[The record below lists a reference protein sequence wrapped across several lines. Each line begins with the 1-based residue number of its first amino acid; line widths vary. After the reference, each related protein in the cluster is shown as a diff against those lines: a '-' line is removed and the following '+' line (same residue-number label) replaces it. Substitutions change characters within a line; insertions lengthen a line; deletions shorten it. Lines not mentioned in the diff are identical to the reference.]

1 MTPETNPDLSAAAGG
16 RFAGKTAL
24 VTGASRGIGEAAAR
38 TLAAD
43 GAAVVLAARSASE
56 IGAIAAEIRAAGGR
70 AEAVTCD
77 VSRLA
82 DMQEAC
88 ALAVSAFGSLDIL
101 VNNAGMI
108 EPIADIAEADPD
120 EWGKAIDV
128 NVKGVW
134 FGLRTALPL
143 MAAQGSGVVVNI
155 SSGAA
160 TAALEGW
167 SAYCASKAA
176 VLSLTRSAH
185 LEYGSRGVR
194 VVGLS
199 PGTVATKMQRVIGA
213 SGVNPVSKLA
223 WEDHIPADWAGRAV
237 AWLCTPEAA
246 GHDGGDFSLKSEEGR
261 RAVGLI

>member
-1 MTPETNPDLSAAAGG
+1 MTDQTQTPGDG
-16 RFAGKTAL
+16 RFAGKAAL

-38 TLAAD
+38 ALAAE
-43 GAAVVLAARSASE
+43 GAAVVLAARSAAE
-56 IGAIAAEIRAAGGR
+56 IGALAAEIRDAGGR

-82 DMQEAC
+82 DVEAAC
-88 ALAVSAFGSLDIL
+88 ALCVSAFGSLDIL

-120 EWGKAIDV
+120 AWSKAIDV

-134 FGLRTALPL
+134 FGLRSALPV
-143 MAAQGSGVVVNI
+143 MAGQGGGVVVNI

-160 TAALEGW
+160 YAAMEGW

-176 VLSLTRSAH
+176 ALSLTRSAH
-185 LEYGSRGVR
+185 LEYGPRGVR

-199 PGTVATKMQRVIGA
+199 PGTVATSMQRVIGA
-213 SGVNPVSKLA
+213 SGVNPVSQLA
-223 WEDHIPADWAGRAV
+223 WEAHIPAEWAGRAV
-237 AWLCTPEAA
+237 AWLCGPEASA
-246 GHDGGDFSLKSEEGR
+246 YDGGDFSLKAEEGR
-261 RAVGLI
+261 REVGLI

>member
-1 MTPETNPDLSAAAGG
+1 MTQDPIQPGAG
-16 RFAGKTAL
+16 RFQGKTAL
-24 VTGASRGIGEAAAR
+24 ITGASRGIGEAAAR
-38 TLAAD
+38 ALGAS
-43 GAAVVLAARSASE
+43 GAAVVLAARSAAE
-56 IGAIAAEIRAAGGR
+56 IGAVAAEIRDAGGR

-77 VSRLA
+77 VARLA
-82 DMQEAC
+82 DVEAAC
-88 ALAVSAFGSLDIL
+88 ALCVATFGSLDIL

-120 EWGKAIDV
+120 AWSRAIDV

-134 FGLRTALPL
+134 FGLRSALPL
-143 MAAQGSGVVVNI
+143 MAAQGSGVVINI

-160 TAALEGW
+160 THVLEGW

-185 LEYGSRGVR
+185 LEYAGRGVR

-199 PGTVATKMQRVIGA
+199 PGTVATRMQRVIGA
-213 SGVNPVSKLA
+213 SGINPISQLD
-223 WEDHIPADWAGRAV
+223 WEAHIPPEWVGRAIV
-237 AWLCTPEAA
+237 WLCTPEGASC
-246 GHDGGDFSLKSEEGR
+246 DGGDFSLKSEEGR